1 MVMSLVKIPMN
12 HRSSKQDLILVIMA
26 NNGGKINYKR
36 QDVYKNEKTFNIAMR
51 ELVRQRMLKEN
62 DTGFYP
68 EFIINDQGRFYVN
81 RIVLR

>member
-1 MVMSLVKIPMN
+1 MVVTLLKFPMN
-12 HRSSKQDLILVIMA
+12 HRSIKQDLILVIMA

-36 QDVYKNEKTFNIAMR
+36 QDVFKNEKSFNKAMR
-51 ELVRQRMLKEN
+51 ELVRQHMMKEN
-62 DTGFYP
+62 DSGFYP

>member
-1 MVMSLVKIPMN
+1 MVMPFMKTPLN

-26 NNGGKINYKR
+26 NNGGRINYKR

-62 DTGFYP
+62 DAGFYP